1 MLKYMKEAARRGDD
15 GGFLKGLSTQIA
27 ELTRKVE
34 EQGAALKMANEERD
48 EALARAA
55 MVEAAG
61 KLSPEEREFFDA
73 LPTDAEKADF
83 LTLDA
88 VARKERIAK
97 QAKDAD
103 TIEIDGQTVTR
114 ADVGAVFPALKAMQ
128 AMQARLEQRLAEE
141 CEARMTAEYT
151 KQAEE
156 EMDHL
161 PGDVAIK
168 AKVLRA
174 IDEGIE
180 DDEAREALGKMLAV
194 DGDVSTFAPAFDVS
208 VGRSRVHLFET
219 RVSAIKNRDGCTHRE
234 AMQKARDEHPDEFED
249 WQAEHMDW

>member
-15 GGFLKGLSTQIA
+15 GGSLKGLSIQIA
-27 ELTRKVE
+27 ELTRRLETQAAEVKKV
-34 EQGAALKMANEERD
+34 NEDRD
-48 EALARAA
+48 EANARAA

-83 LTLDA
+83 ATLDA
-88 VARKERIAK
+88 ADRKARIAK
-97 QAKDAD
+97 QAEDAD
-103 TIEIDGQTVTR
+103 TIEIDGQTVTK

-141 CEARMTAEYT
+141 CEARMTAQYT

-168 AKVLRA
+168 VKVLRA

-180 DDEAREALGKMLAV
+180 DEEAREALAKMLAV
-194 DGDVSTFAPAFDVS
+194 DGGVSTFAPAFDCS
-208 VGRSRVHLFET
+208 EGRRVHPFET
-219 RVSAIKNRDGCTHRE
+219 RVSAIKNRDGCTYRE

-249 WQAEHMDW
+249 WQHEHD